1 MKALIGAF
9 NKEKAQVGSRGLF
22 WSMQNFAKSH
32 WQLYWYWIPDRQ
44 RRRMLDT
51 CTLYI
56 SSSNKLDE
64 ESWRDQMDCWKI
76 NKFISWLTL
85 FDFWEKGRKV
95 CSRKY
100 NKSSLLHLKFP
111 HTLNTPNKVQITWFE
126 LQMKFMHSAL
136 LLCTLHKPIVEK
148 CKQLSSYKCKCKQTL
163 VVLLLLY
170 VTSWIQ
176 SQSVKNNLTEET
188 TLCRKRIKTE

>member
-1 MKALIGAF
+1 MIFAGKW
-9 NKEKAQVGSRGLF
+9 QVSQFYISLH
-22 WSMQNFAKSH
+22 FAKSH

-44 RRRMLDT
+44 RRLMLDT

-126 LQMKFMHSAL
+126 LQWNVCSAQTN
-136 LLCTLHKPIVEK
+136 CGK
-148 CKQLSSYKCKCKQTL
+148 SYK
-163 VVLLLLY
+163 
-170 VTSWIQ
+170 
-176 SQSVKNNLTEET
+176 LTWDGSSK
-188 TLCRKRIKTE
+188 LKIK

>member
-1 MKALIGAF
+1 MWMLVCKTNHQRVTFRIYADQTTRNICRHVTRVSIVHQHTILQSLIDSSIDTGY
-9 NKEKAQVGSRGLF
+9 QIDRG
-22 WSMQNFAKSH
+22 
-32 WQLYWYWIPDRQ
+32 DRL
-44 RRRMLDT
+44 MLDT

-126 LQMKFMHSAL
+126 LQWNVCSAQTN
-136 LLCTLHKPIVEK
+136 CGK
-148 CKQLSSYKCKCKQTL
+148 SYK
-163 VVLLLLY
+163 
-170 VTSWIQ
+170 
-176 SQSVKNNLTEET
+176 LTWDG
-188 TLCRKRIKTE
+188 

>member
-1 MKALIGAF
+1 MGDFQDLCWPNNQKYLQTCDKSLNCTSAHH
-9 NKEKAQVGSRGLF
+9 
-22 WSMQNFAKSH
+22 FAKSH

-44 RRRMLDT
+44 RRLMLDT

-100 NKSSLLHLKFP
+100 NKSSLLHLKLP

-126 LQMKFMHSAL
+126 LQWNVCSAQTN
-136 LLCTLHKPIVEK
+136 CGK
-148 CKQLSSYKCKCKQTL
+148 SYK
-163 VVLLLLY
+163 
-170 VTSWIQ
+170 
-176 SQSVKNNLTEET
+176 LTWDGSSK
-188 TLCRKRIKTE
+188 LKIK